1 MGGRRVFFL
10 VQCCKALGYVSVFHG
25 SAALLQPIILSH
37 RQITADPSGR
47 PVVGD
52 LFTSFDFGRLPDIVN
67 IPTHERLC
75 AFVCDDLKRPELA
88 PAKRTV
94 RGVVE
99 DIKKINT
106 SNTLCWVLAKELRGS
121 SEGQDGGLG
130 DFGSAQR
137 VFAHCAKAVAD
148 KVEAAAAEQR
158 ADTPRERVA
167 TTSYG
172 LGQWLRALQLD
183 EFESILRQIGAV
195 DAQDVRD
202 GFACGHITQEMLEA
216 EGLKPLR
223 VMRLRREASKVGV
236 DSEVRKAR
244 LRPAQVGP
252 AGWATD

>member
-1 MGGRRVFFL
+1 
-10 VQCCKALGYVSVFHG
+10 
-25 SAALLQPIILSH
+25 
-37 RQITADPSGR
+37 
-47 PVVGD
+47 
-52 LFTSFDFGRLPDIVN
+52 
-67 IPTHERLC
+67 
-75 AFVCDDLKRPELA
+75 
-88 PAKRTV
+88 
-94 RGVVE
+94 
-99 DIKKINT
+99 
-106 SNTLCWVLAKELRGS
+106 
-121 SEGQDGGLG
+121 
-130 DFGSAQR
+130 

-158 ADTPRERVA
+158 ADTPQERVA